1 MTKPWLPL
9 EPDPLTTGPAL
20 TRFAVEAA
28 ERELG
33 VMLPAAYVRTLEHC
47 NGGFVIRGVFRTV
60 FPTSW
65 AEDHFEVTSVL
76 GIGGVF
82 GIDSTSDTSS
92 KYLIAEWEYPEIGIV
107 IAHTPSGGHDT
118 VMLDYR
124 EAAPGQPCVVYVDE
138 DRVPRKIAE
147 SFDEFAAGLTDA
159 LRAE

>member
-1 MTKPWLPL
+1 MTASWLLL

-20 TRFAVEAA
+20 TRAAVEAA

-33 VMLPAAYVRTLEHC
+33 VTLPESYVRTLGRC
-47 NGGFVIRGVFRTV
+47 NGGSVMRPVFRTA

-65 AEDHFEVTSVL
+65 AEDHFEVRSVL
-76 GIGGVF
+76 GIGGVV

-92 KYLIAEWEYPEIGIV
+92 RYLIAEWEYPEIGVV

-124 EAAPGQPCVVYVDE
+124 EAAPGRPSVVYVDE
-138 DRVPRKIAE
+138 DRIPRRVAD
-147 SFDEFAAGLTDA
+147 SFEDFAAGLTDD
-159 LRAE
+159 LRVE